1 MVNDKQTAGSNY
13 IITFYKEIEELTH
26 NFAVYTNVMLEIKQ
40 KYGDDLSKVEEDVKT
55 VILKTVQA
63 VRIGLQKSYVQY
75 VSIKSVLKLD
85 SNNIVEDLYNTI
97 KKQFVIKIDDLELYV
112 IAINTVLVND
122 IIQSLLNTSND
133 LLQSMYK
140 DE

>member
-1 MVNDKQTAGSNY
+1 VNDKQTAGSNY

-26 NFAVYTNVMLEIKQ
+26 NFAIYSNVMLEIKQ
-40 KYGDDLSKVEEDVKT
+40 KYGNELGNVEEDVKS

-63 VRIGLQKSYVQY
+63 VRVGLQKSYVQY
-75 VSIKSVLKLD
+75 ISIKSVLNLD
-85 SNNIVEDLYNTI
+85 TNNKVEDLYKLI
-97 KKQFVIKIDDLELYV
+97 KSQFVIKIDDLENYV

-140 DE
+140 DD